1 MTQAAPGAGFAGAQ
15 SLGAGVAATSALPCL
30 DRQGHFKSGPKYLF
44 EPVLASPRQPSRGRA
59 PPSPVPPRALG
70 ACLKLFV
77 CFKQYP
83 GYFLNQAAPPAIA
96 PARSRSRASAG
107 ANQAKPGAP
116 TGRALQIGTKVFFE
130 EILLP
135 SSRRAS
141 APPPAFAPDAEGS
154 VAEAVGLLQ
163 KIPEVLFEAGR
174 AGRSGAGCAQPL
186 GKDAGMAEVMPR
198 PARPGT
204 SNRGQS
210 IFSSQY
216 LPAPP
221 ALPGERLPPGPPRAS
236 YMCLKHFSASKTTR
250 GIF

>member
-174 AGRSGAGCAQPL
+174 AGRSGAGSGGRAVSRGGRRGDGRSCRAPTSQ
-186 GKDAGMAEVMPR
+186 R
-198 PARPGT
+198 PV
-204 SNRGQS
+204 
-210 IFSSQY
+210 
-216 LPAPP
+216 
-221 ALPGERLPPGPPRAS
+221 LPGPSPQLPGSGVSSKPIRAGPGAQGPGAPGP
-236 YMCLKHFSASKTTR
+236 R
-250 GIF
+250 GPGHGP